1 MLQSKSSGAS
11 RRRSQSFGG
20 SQQPSDLER
29 AKEASLARDLPAVL
43 LASYVANRAVAE
55 KVAATVAA
63 IQLKRLKARCRTAG
77 GAAVKER
84 TRQLPGLPWR
94 LRGAKRRR
102 PQAANPAAA
111 VGAVA
116 AADLVQVKP
125 GGWPAAEVVRAA
137 VLEDGSTVPGV
148 HDLRPVG
155 PWPPAGTCQARS
167 GRLPGMWA
175 CSRCPKQA
183 SDSSR
188 AGELAKKPC
197 EQAEWQNTAAIHVI
211 VEAAGAWSCQRCKL
225 EVRPQHAASAARATC
240 PVPRLLRGV
249 QPWPEG
255 EASARAVLGR
265 AKGFRR
271 WCCGDESAAA
281 AAAAPDPPAARQPA
295 EAAEQLEHREL
306 ACVVC
311 LLVQCVCTGAG
322 AEQAAK
328 RARAAPVEEAGSSGP
343 SLAAYRTHEA
353 VILEPS
359 AASAVSSGRPGTTG
373 HGRGEGALGSS
384 PLRPCPAVC
393 LASSCVL
400 APLSPERQGLQRH
413 GSPSCWPVPGR
424 GQGRRPAIGPRP
436 CGRSG

>member
-1 MLQSKSSGAS
+1 M
-11 RRRSQSFGG
+11 
-20 SQQPSDLER
+20 
-29 AKEASLARDLPAVL
+29 
-43 LASYVANRAVAE
+43 
-55 KVAATVAA
+55 
-63 IQLKRLKARCRTAG
+63 
-77 GAAVKER
+77 KER

-94 LRGAKRRR
+94 LRGAKRER
-102 PQAANPAAA
+102 PQAANPAAAAA

-116 AADLVQVKP
+116 AADFVQVKP
-125 GGWPAAEVVRAA
+125 GGWPEAEVVRAA

-155 PWPPAGTCQARS
+155 PWPPAGTGQARN

-197 EQAEWQNTAAIHVI
+197 EQAEWQSTAATHVI

-240 PVPRLLRGV
+240 PVPQLLRGG
-249 QPWPEG
+249 QAWPEG
-255 EASARAVLGR
+255 EASIRAVLGR
-265 AKGFRR
+265 VKGFRR

-306 ACVVC
+306 ACAVC

-353 VILEPS
+353 VVLGRALRCLRCFERPAGDYRAWKRGRCSGELPPQAMPGSMPCELVRVGTLEPG
-359 AASAVSSGRPGTTG
+359 ASRVAKTRFAELLACARQRPGQATG
-373 HGRGEGALGSS
+373 S
-384 PLRPCPAVC
+384 RP
-393 LASSCVL
+393 
-400 APLSPERQGLQRH
+400 
-413 GSPSCWPVPGR
+413 
-424 GQGRRPAIGPRP
+424 
-436 CGRSG
+436 